1 MRIELKE
8 KTRAKIIQLIQQ
20 RQMIENEINLICS
33 TILEVEEIEAESF
46 KLNNEITHIEI
57 DE

>member
-1 MRIELKE
+1 MRIELPN
-8 KTRAKIIQLIQQ
+8 KTRDKVINLIQQ
-20 RQMIENEINLICS
+20 RQIIENEINLICS
-33 TILEVEEIEAESF
+33 TILEFEKIETETF

>member
-57 DE
+57 EQ

>member
-1 MRIELKE
+1 MRIELPT
-8 KTRAKIIQLIQQ
+8 KTRDKVINLIQQ

-33 TILEVEEIEAESF
+33 TILEFEKIETETF

>member
-1 MRIELKE
+1 MRIELPI
-8 KTRAKIIQLIQQ
+8 KTRGKIIQLIQQ

-33 TILEVEEIEAESF
+33 TILEFEKIETETF
-46 KLNNEITHIEI
+46 KLNNELTHIEI